1 MSLAP
6 ILLPLVRINSNA
18 FAQLFRRDRSAPA
31 LKLAALIPQ
40 KRPVDLLRI
49 EIDVSTRHA
58 AFHEVLLPSIYDL
71 RNGLRLFDRVVLCKP
86 EHLRHRQGVGDS
98 RVGFLLPDS
107 HLLKAERLTRWQ
119 DV

>member
-40 KRPVDLLRI
+40 KRPVDLLLR
-49 EIDVSTRHA
+49 EIYA
-58 AFHEVLLPSIYDL
+58 AARYVAL
-71 RNGLRLFDRVVLCKP
+71 RFGENLKPRRTQRLR
-86 EHLRHRQGVGDS
+86 
-98 RVGFLLPDS
+98 
-107 HLLKAERLTRWQ
+107 
-119 DV
+119 